1 MTHQPPGRAVAEK
14 QRELRVGGEG
24 ERTREESGERERLKV
39 RKLKEGG
46 REFLDVQQFVSLLH

>member
-14 QRELRVGGEG
+14 QRELRVGER

-46 REFLDVQQFVSLLH
+46 REVLDVQQFVSLLH